1 MNTDTQS
8 IRGQQILT
16 ALITIFEKHNNQAT
30 LEQIYEEVPE
40 FMMEEVEQS
49 DIIQVLRSY
58 TSNTIACEPEPG
70 KIACIFVDLG
80 DGNYELIADDES
92 LRAYKGQKGSY
103 VDPAL
108 VSANGLAEISAESD
122 PYIADAVID
131 SDNAAKENKKAA
143 RAAARADMILDSD
156 RADCSQ
162 EKPDNTSWTYPEG
175 TDYVKPN
182 PENKLSDETYV
193 IENPDRDQVTVED
206 SDSSMFQNAADPKT
220 GMNQDIPREPNE
232 SIRSDVQ
239 ELIEHNEEVI
249 RDKKARIE
257 EHEEQIQRDSM
268 DFMKT
273 IHQMEIDHDERVI
286 DGKQKENDELKL
298 SQDR

>member
-1 MNTDTQS
+1 M
-8 IRGQQILT
+8 
-16 ALITIFEKHNNQAT
+16 
-30 LEQIYEEVPE
+30 
-40 FMMEEVEQS
+40 
-49 DIIQVLRSY
+49 
-58 TSNTIACEPEPG
+58 
-70 KIACIFVDLG
+70 
-80 DGNYELIADDES
+80 
-92 LRAYKGQKGSY
+92 
-103 VDPAL
+103 
-108 VSANGLAEISAESD
+108 
-122 PYIADAVID
+122 
-131 SDNAAKENKKAA
+131 
-143 RAAARADMILDSD
+143 
-156 RADCSQ
+156 
-162 EKPDNTSWTYPEG
+162 
-175 TDYVKPN
+175 
-182 PENKLSDETYV
+182 

-232 SIRSDVQ
+232 RIRSDVQ

-249 RDKKARIE
+249 CDKKARIE